1 MSRSLLETLIG
12 GAVLVIAIGFV
23 TFAYSRSTVQ
33 TVQGYEITARF
44 DRIDG
49 LQEGGDVRISGIKIG
64 SVISLQ
70 LDAKTYQAV
79 ARLSIRD
86 DVKLPDDST
95 AAVVSE
101 SLLGGKYV
109 ALDPGGSDRNLGP
122 GGAIT
127 ITQSS
132 LNLESLI
139 GHFIFGEKGKKA
151 E

>member
-1 MSRSLLETLIG
+1 MSRNVLETLIG

-33 TVQGYEITARF
+33 TVSGYELMARF

-49 LQEGGDVRISGIKIG
+49 LQEGGDVRLSGIKIG
-64 SVISLQ
+64 SVVSLT
-70 LDAKTYQAV
+70 LDPKTFQAI

-86 DVKLPDDST
+86 DIRLPEDST

-109 ALDPGGSDRNLGP
+109 SLDPGGADRNLAP
-122 GGAIT
+122 GGVIT
-127 ITQSS
+127 ITQSA

-139 GHFIFGEKGKKA
+139 GHFIFGSKEQKT